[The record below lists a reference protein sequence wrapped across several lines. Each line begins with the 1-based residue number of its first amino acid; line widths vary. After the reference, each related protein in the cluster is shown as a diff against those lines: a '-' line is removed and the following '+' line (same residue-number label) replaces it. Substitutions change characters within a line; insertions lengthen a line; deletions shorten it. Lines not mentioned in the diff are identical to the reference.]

1 MPGASVRQRS
11 RHTAIRW
18 NRRRFGAE
26 TGDGDTAT
34 VQPAIHTA
42 VISMD
47 SRSNEAETLFRTAI
61 VALEGI
67 PGDQVE
73 GISPL
78 YHVSHLHGSDAMSAV
93 MQMSAG
99 WTRRR

>member
-1 MPGASVRQRS
+1 
-11 RHTAIRW
+11 
-18 NRRRFGAE
+18 
-26 TGDGDTAT
+26 
-34 VQPAIHTA
+34 
-42 VISMD
+42 MD

-78 YHVSHLHGSDAMSAV
+78 YHVSHLHGSDAMSL
-93 MQMSAG
+93 SCK
-99 WTRRR
+99 